1 MALRELLSSLQRD
14 ALEAIPLDR
23 AGLIE
28 HYVLSDQDLA
38 SSGVVEELRIAWVL
52 PYSWHSSGIRD
63 ARSCLMRPRPQN
75 FLPSWHVNSGF
86 LQVHGQ
92 AMQSAMK
99 LAGNISLSCSFT
111 MGCAPSAS
119 DTIARLRPG

>member
-38 SSGVVEELRIAWVL
+38 
-52 PYSWHSSGIRD
+52 SGIRD